1 MVGAGR
7 NPRLCGERLGLFGLE
22 PGGLE
27 VTGGGERVEGGCE
40 QGIYSGG
47 RAWQDSGFAPSAH
60 PSPARPPSGCRTSP

>member
-7 NPRLCGERLGLFGLE
+7 KPQLCGERLGLFGLE

-40 QGIYSGG
+40 QGV
-47 RAWQDSGFAPSAH
+47 
-60 PSPARPPSGCRTSP
+60 